1 MAVFLFGVK
10 VLSSDNPKHGYN
22 AATGKY
28 EDLMSAGIIDPTK
41 VVRCCLEHASSVAKT
56 FLMSDCVV
64 VEIKEPESAA
74 PAGNPMDNSGY
85 GF

>member
-1 MAVFLFGVK
+1 MFCL
-10 VLSSDNPKHGYN
+10 L
-22 AATGKY
+22 
-28 EDLMSAGIIDPTK
+28 LLK

-74 PAGNPMDNSGY
+74 PAGNPMDNSGLS
-85 GF
+85 